1 MKTRKQS
8 FVQGA
13 ALLAATVAIVKV
25 IGAVYKIPLYN
36 ILGDEGTAYF
46 SASYNIYSLLLTLST
61 AGLPVAMS
69 RLVAAA
75 NARGRTL
82 QIRRTFRVAL
92 AAFAVLGAV
101 GTTVMVLYACAPS
114 IANALET
121 AGGGR
126 GLFAHFFGWIA
137 SLNPISESIPSLIA
151 LSPSVL
157 LVCVMSAYRGYTQ
170 GLSDMV
176 STSVSQIIEVVCKLV
191 FGLTLAAVF
200 IRKGYGLPMA
210 SAGAIAGVT
219 IGELLALVYS
229 WFYKRRMDK
238 ANVEPSPDPDVP
250 DSNRR
255 ILKDLVLIGIF
266 IAIGSVVISAFAL
279 IDTHDIMNLLQKA
292 LNYSYLNAK
301 ILFGAFTKV
310 QTLFNLPSAFTV
322 PLTISAIPA
331 ISAFMAKGESMRARG
346 VAEGAV
352 KLTALIGM
360 PAAIGMSVLA
370 APIMAVLYPSTHE
383 AGVTILRWLGPAG
396 FFVCLMLTTNAILQA
411 YGHERMPIITIVISA
426 VIKIVGNRVLLSI
439 PALNVS
445 GAAIASLA
453 CYFTVSVLNIV
464 IIAVKVKDK
473 PRMLRQL
480 VKPLISSLIMGAAA
494 WGTYYALSLAIGRSG
509 GRLVTCLCMLVAI
522 AVAVVVY
529 AALVIVLRVITAEDV
544 ELIPKGEKVAKILR
558 IKAK

>member
-36 ILGDEGTAYF
+36 ILGDEGTSYF
-46 SASYNIYSLLLTLST
+46 GAAYNIYSLLLTLST

-75 NARGRTL
+75 DARGRTL
-82 QIRRTFRVAL
+82 QIKRTFRVAL
-92 AAFAVLGAV
+92 AAFAVLGAL
-101 GTTVMVLYACAPS
+101 GTAVMMVFANQLAAALNNVEVAPS
-114 IANALET
+114 ILALGP
-121 AGGGR
+121 A
-126 GLFAHFFGWIA
+126 
-137 SLNPISESIPSLIA
+137 
-151 LSPSVL
+151 VL

-176 STSVSQIIEVVCKLV
+176 STSVSQVIEVVCKLV

-219 IGELLALVYS
+219 IGELLALAYS

-238 ANVEPSPDPDVP
+238 AATAPSAEPDVP
-250 DSNRR
+250 DRR
-255 ILKDLVLIGIF
+255 GKILADLVKIGVPIALGSSVLSVLAVVDSKLIMERLQH
-266 IAIGSVVISAFAL
+266 AL
-279 IDTHDIMNLLQKA
+279 S
-292 LNYSYLNAK
+292 YSYLDSK
-301 ILFGAFTKV
+301 ILYGAFTKV

-370 APIMAVLYPSTHE
+370 APIMAVLYPSTHA
-383 AGVTILRWLGPAG
+383 AGVTCLRWLGPSG
-396 FFVCLMLTTNAILQA
+396 FFVCLMLTTNAVLQA
-411 YGHERMPIITIVISA
+411 YGYERMPIYTILIGA
-426 VIKIVGNRVLLSI
+426 VIKVAGNFALLSI

-529 AALVIVLRVITAEDV
+529 AALVIVMRVITAEDV

>member
-1 MKTRKQS
+1 LKTRKQN

-36 ILGDEGTAYF
+36 ILGDEGTSYF
-46 SASYNIYSLLLTLST
+46 GAAYNIYSLLLTLST

-75 NARGRTL
+75 DARGRRL
-82 QIRRTFRVAL
+82 QIKRTFRVAL

-101 GTTVMVLYACAPS
+101 GTAIMMIFSRQLAAGLNNIEVAPS
-114 IANALET
+114 ILALGP
-121 AGGGR
+121 A
-126 GLFAHFFGWIA
+126 
-137 SLNPISESIPSLIA
+137 
-151 LSPSVL
+151 VL

-176 STSVSQIIEVVCKLV
+176 PTSVSQIIEVVCKLV

-229 WFYKRRMDK
+229 WIYKLRMDK
-238 ANVEPSPDPDVP
+238 AATAPSAEPDVP
-250 DSNRR
+250 DGRGK
-255 ILKDLVLIGIF
+255 ILADLVKIGVPIALGSSVLSVLAVVDSKLIMERLQH
-266 IAIGSVVISAFAL
+266 AL
-279 IDTHDIMNLLQKA
+279 S
-292 LNYSYLNAK
+292 YSYLDSK
-301 ILFGAFTKV
+301 ILYGAFTKV

-331 ISAFMAKGESMRARG
+331 ISAYMAKSEPLRARG
-346 VAEGAV
+346 VAEGAI

-360 PAAIGMSVLA
+360 PAAVGMSVLA
-370 APIMAVLYPSTHE
+370 APIMAVLYPTTHA
-383 AGVTILRWLGPAG
+383 AGVTCLRWLGPSG

-411 YGHERMPIITIVISA
+411 YGYERMPIYTILIGA
-426 VIKIVGNRVLLSI
+426 AIKVAGNFALLSV

-453 CYFTVSVLNIV
+453 CYFTVSVLNL
-464 IIAVKVKDK
+464 IIIRIKVKDA

-480 VKPLISSLIMGAAA
+480 IKPLISSLIMGAAA
-494 WGTYYALSLAIGRSG
+494 WGTYYALSLLTGSSS
-509 GRLVTCLCMLVAI
+509 GRLVTTLFMLIAI

-529 AALVIVLRVITAEDV
+529 FALIIIFRIITADDI

>member
-1 MKTRKQS
+1 MKTRKQN

-36 ILGDEGTAYF
+36 ILGDEGTSYF
-46 SASYNIYSLLLTLST
+46 GAAYNIYSLLLTLST

-75 NARGRTL
+75 DARGRRL
-82 QIRRTFRVAL
+82 QIKRTFRVAL

-101 GTTVMVLYACAPS
+101 GTAIMKLAPFILSPALGLNNIEVAPS
-114 IANALET
+114 ILALGP
-121 AGGGR
+121 A
-126 GLFAHFFGWIA
+126 
-137 SLNPISESIPSLIA
+137 
-151 LSPSVL
+151 VL

-176 STSVSQIIEVVCKLV
+176 PTSVSQIIEVVCKLV

-229 WFYKRRMDK
+229 WIYKLRMEK
-238 ANVEPSPDPDVP
+238 AATAPSAEPDVP
-250 DSNRR
+250 DGRGK
-255 ILKDLVLIGIF
+255 ILADLVKIGVPIALGSSVLSVLAVVDSKLIMERLQH
-266 IAIGSVVISAFAL
+266 AL
-279 IDTHDIMNLLQKA
+279 S
-292 LNYSYLNAK
+292 YSYLDSK
-301 ILFGAFTKV
+301 ILYGAFTKV

-331 ISAFMAKGESMRARG
+331 ISAYMAKSEPLRARG
-346 VAEGAV
+346 VAEGAI

-360 PAAIGMSVLA
+360 PAAVGMSVLA
-370 APIMAVLYPSTHE
+370 APIMAVLYPTTHA
-383 AGVTILRWLGPAG
+383 AGVTCLRWLGPSG

-411 YGHERMPIITIVISA
+411 YGYERMPIYTILIGA
-426 VIKIVGNRVLLSI
+426 AIKVAGNFALLSV

-453 CYFTVSVLNIV
+453 CYFTVSVLNL
-464 IIAVKVKDK
+464 IIIRIKVKDA

-480 VKPLISSLIMGAAA
+480 IKPLISSLIMGAAA
-494 WGTYYALSLAIGRSG
+494 WGTYYALSLLTGSSS
-509 GRLVTCLCMLVAI
+509 GRLVTTLFMLIAI

-529 AALVIVLRVITAEDV
+529 FALIIIFRIITADDI